1 MAKSE
6 QQKEARRLRTEGM
19 SIKDISRILRVSKSS
34 ASLWC
39 RDIELT
45 TGQIQKL
52 HEKMVVGGYAG
63 RMKGAHVQKER
74 KEARIEYHY
83 QKARKEITQLKNRE
97 LLFVGLGIYW
107 GEGGKVNS
115 GGVRMFNSDP
125 LIVKFMMR
133 WFREIFDIPDDR
145 FYMNITIN
153 EIHENRLEDV
163 VEYWSKVTAVPL
175 NQFRK
180 PVLIRVKNKKI
191 YENHFEHH
199 GTLCIRMTQSTDL
212 LYRIKGLL
220 RALSEAG

>member
-1 MAKSE
+1 MAKAE

-34 ASLWC
+34 VSLWC
-39 RDIELT
+39 RNIELT
-45 TGQIQKL
+45 IGQIQKL

-63 RMKGAHVQKER
+63 RMKGAHAQRER
-74 KEARIEYHY
+74 KEARIECHY
-83 QKARKEITQLKNRE
+83 QEARKEIIQLKNRE
-97 LLFVGLGIYW
+97 LFLAGLGLYW
-107 GEGGKVNS
+107 GEGGKVNA

-125 LIVKFMMR
+125 LVVKFMMR
-133 WFREIFDIPDDR
+133 WFREVFKISNDR

-153 EIHENRLEDV
+153 QIHEDRLKDV
-163 VEYWSKVTAVPL
+163 VKYWSKVTAVPL

-199 GTLCIRMTQSTDL
+199 GTLCIRMTKSTDL
-212 LYRIKGLL
+212 LYKIKGLL

>member
-6 QQKEARRLRTEGM
+6 QQQEARRLRTEGM
-19 SIKDISRILRVSKSS
+19 SIKDISLKLHVSKSS

-39 RDIELT
+39 GDVVLT
-45 TGQIQKL
+45 MQQTLKL
-52 HEKMVVGGYAG
+52 HEKMKIGGYVG
-63 RMKGAHVQKER
+63 RMKGAHAQKER

-83 QKARKEITQLKNRE
+83 RVARKEIKRLKNRE
-97 LLFVGLGIYW
+97 LFFVGLGIYW
-107 GEGGKVNS
+107 GEGGKVDS

-133 WFREIFDIPDDR
+133 WFREIFNISDSQ

-153 EIHENRLEDV
+153 EAHKNRLMDV
-163 VEYWSKVTAVPL
+163 VEFWSKVTRVSVD
-175 NQFRK
+175 QFRK
-180 PVLIRVKNKKI
+180 PVLIRVKNKKV
-191 YENHFEHH
+191 YENHFQHH
-199 GTLCIRMTQSTDL
+199 GTLCIRMTRSTDL